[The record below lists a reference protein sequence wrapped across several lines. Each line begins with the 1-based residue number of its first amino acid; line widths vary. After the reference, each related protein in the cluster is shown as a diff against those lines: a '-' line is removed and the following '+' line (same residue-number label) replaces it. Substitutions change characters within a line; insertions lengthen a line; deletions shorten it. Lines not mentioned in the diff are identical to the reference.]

1 MRSNDELANLCLQRA
16 WDEDVDDRSRFLLEH
31 AAKRINQ
38 LGRRGMRLARKLE
51 LAEMREQTWQQ
62 LYTDSQI
69 TMTLNECSLKARV
82 FAGLRRLCG
91 AAARGFAGSL
101 GGSNSQTNS

>member
-31 AAKRINQ
+31 AAKRINR

-51 LAEMREQTWQQ
+51 LAEMREQEWQR

-69 TMTLNECSLKARV
+69 EATLRDWSLRARV
-82 FAGLRRLCG
+82 SVVLRNAVDAVRLQFARL
-91 AAARGFAGSL
+91 L
-101 GGSNSQTNS
+101 GGTG

>member
-16 WDEDVDDRSRFLLEH
+16 WDDDVDDRSRFLLEH
-31 AAKRINQ
+31 AAKRINR

-51 LAEMREQTWQQ
+51 LAEMREQTWQR

-69 TMTLNECSLKARV
+69 EATLQGFSPVARV
-82 FAGLRRLCG
+82 FATLRSG
-91 AAARGFAGSL
+91 ASAARLQFARLL
-101 GGSNSQTNS
+101 GGMG